1 MEKDKRRSR
10 TGSSRWKWNAWISLF
25 ALLGFW
31 KIGAL
36 LTDRENFFDQ
46 AISLNTVHSIL
57 AAEHSSR
64 PEDNS
69 EPLIKVL
76 FTTKETIRK

>member
-1 MEKDKRRSR
+1 MCPNV
-10 TGSSRWKWNAWISLF
+10 TGIL
-25 ALLGFW
+25 

-69 EPLIKVL
+69 VPLIKVL
-76 FTTKETIRK
+76 FTARETIKK